1 MLQLFW
7 PWALA
12 ALPLPLFAWLLL
24 PAASAGEAAALKVPF
39 YQRLAALSSERKA
52 GAIRRAWWLSLLA
65 VLAWICLV
73 LAAARPQ
80 WLGDPIA
87 LPVSGR
93 DLMLAV
99 DLSGSMRES
108 DLRIQNQQVTRLDVV
123 KVVLGDFIKRRKG
136 DRLGLV
142 LFGERAYLQTPL
154 TFDRTTVEI
163 MLAESEIG
171 LAGNRTSIGDSI
183 GLSIKHLRER
193 PEESRVL
200 ILLTDGANT
209 AGEIEPIKA
218 AELAKQ
224 AGIRIHTIGVGAD
237 EAYQR
242 TFMGVRRVN
251 PSRDLDEKT
260 LQAVA
265 DMTGGQYFRAR
276 DTQELEGIYRKID
289 ELEPVEVEAETFR
302 PMTPL
307 FYWPLGAAFGLSALL
322 LMAMGRFRP
331 V

>member
-1 MLQLFW
+1 MLQLLW
-7 PWALA
+7 PWVLG
-12 ALPLPLFAWLLL
+12 ALPLPVLVWLLM
-24 PAASAGEAAALKVPF
+24 PAASTGEAAALKVPF
-39 YQRLAALSSERKA
+39 YQRLASLSSFRQ
-52 GAIRRAWWLSLLA
+52 RRTAQTAWWLRLLA
-65 VLAWICLV
+65 LLAWICLV
-73 LAAARPQ
+73 IAATRPQ
-80 WLGDPIA
+80 WLGEPIA

-99 DLSGSMRES
+99 DLSGSMREV
-108 DLRIQNQQVTRLDVV
+108 DLQLNNKQVTRLAVV
-123 KVVLGDFIKRRKG
+123 QSVLGKFIERRKG
-136 DRLGLV
+136 DRVGLV

-154 TFDRTTVEI
+154 TFDRTTVGV

-171 LAGNRTSIGDSI
+171 LAGNRTSIGDAV

-218 AELAKQ
+218 AELAAQ

-260 LQAVA
+260 LQAIA
-265 DMTGGQYFRAR
+265 DLTDGQYFRAR
-276 DTQELEGIYRKID
+276 DTGGLEDIYRTID

-302 PMTPL
+302 PVAAL
-307 FYWPLGAAFGLSALL
+307 FYWPLSAAFILATLL
-322 LMAMGRFRP
+322 VLIKAGVRR